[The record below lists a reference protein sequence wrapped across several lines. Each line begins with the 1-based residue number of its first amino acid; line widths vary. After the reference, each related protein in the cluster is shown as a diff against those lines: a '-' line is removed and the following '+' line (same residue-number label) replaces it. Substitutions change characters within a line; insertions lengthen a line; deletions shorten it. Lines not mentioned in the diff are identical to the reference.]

1 MDKDQETLFWVVR
14 NEDEETLSIQD
25 HVNLIE
31 RGGESFLECKSKVVG
46 LRAVQDEKG
55 SPGVIIYVEDRK
67 KPMILGTVYY
77 D

>member
-14 NEDEETLSIQD
+14 NEDEKTLNIQD

-31 RGGESFLECKSKVVG
+31 KGGESFLECKSKVVG

-55 SPGVIIYVEDRK
+55 APGVIIYVEDKK